1 LYYYGARWY
10 DASLGRF
17 LSADTIVPNPGDPQ
31 AWDRYAAMNNNPVVF
46 VDPSG
51 HMAAQGTGGGG
62 LNLLKTCRIRDLETP
77 PNQINTNT
85 NAILLKGGAG
95 SGSYD
100 AAAENSY
107 TGFSTSGASPTTGW
121 ADIPDLGNFVAAWVR
136 DNTNVRDLWSI
147 PEVQGQVFS
156 QVTDNGALTVT
167 GASITNNSFEDVGIS
182 FIYAET
188 HSQFGDVKI
197 SGQTLYPYNHQS
209 IVTPDF
215 GIAHPGTSS
224 GVVPFTSSPIYSGQY
239 MNVTIRVRTLSE
251 RYGDIGVQIL
261 FNP

>member
-1 LYYYGARWY
+1 
-10 DASLGRF
+10 
-17 LSADTIVPNPGDPQ
+17 
-31 AWDRYAAMNNNPVVF
+31 MNNNPVVF

-62 LNLLKTCRIRDLETP
+62 LDLLKTCRIRDLETP

-95 SGSYD
+95 SGSYN

-107 TGFSTSGASPTTGW
+107 TGFSTSGADPTTGW
-121 ADIPDLGNFVAAWVR
+121 ADIPDLGNFVVAWVR

-147 PEVQGQVFS
+147 PEVQGQVYS
-156 QVTDNGALTVT
+156 EVTNNGLLIT
-167 GASITNNSFEDVGIS
+167 GASITNNSFEDVGINS
-182 FIYAET
+182 VFAET
-188 HSQFGDVKI
+188 RSQFGDVRI
-197 SGQTLYPYNHQS
+197 SSQTLYPYNHPS

-224 GVVPFTSSPIYSGQY
+224 GVVPLPSSPIYNNQY
-239 MNVTIRVRTLSE
+239 MNVTIRIVTPTGRF
-251 RYGDIGVQIL
+251 GDIGVQIQ